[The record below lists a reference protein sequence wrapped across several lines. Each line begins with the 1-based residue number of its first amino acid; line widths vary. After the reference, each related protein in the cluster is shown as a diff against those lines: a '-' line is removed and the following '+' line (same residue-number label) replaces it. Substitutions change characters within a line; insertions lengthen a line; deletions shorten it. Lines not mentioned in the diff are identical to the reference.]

1 MKDTDACDCNVI
13 HEDVLAKVREQMPDE
28 ETMLDVSDLFK
39 MFADSTRI
47 KIICALLNAE
57 MCVCDISALLGMT
70 KSAISHQLRSLRQTK
85 LVKNRRD
92 GKIVYYSLDDEHIK
106 DILDKGLSHV
116 RE

>member
-13 HEDVLAKVREQMPDE
+13 HEEVLAKVREQMPDE

-85 LVKNRRD
+85 LVKNRRE